1 MKWFLLHVPKNV
13 VIEKPIHVFIFSKS
27 RMKHFYNTRNLLV
40 VEEGAKVEVIESHH
54 NFDETYV
61 FTNSVTEILQVKTQ
75 KQIGT
80 NYKMILILLIW

>member
-1 MKWFLLHVPKNV
+1 MFYL
-13 VIEKPIHVFIFSKS
+13 SQKS
-27 RMKHFYNTRNLLV
+27 RRKHFYNTRNLLV

-61 FTNSVTEILQVKTQ
+61 FTNSVTEILQAKKTQ

-80 NYKMILILLIW
+80 NCKMILILLIW

>member
-1 MKWFLLHVPKNV
+1 MCSYLSQSQEQNT
-13 VIEKPIHVFIFSKS
+13 
-27 RMKHFYNTRNLLV
+27 FYNTRNLLV

-61 FTNSVTEILQVKTQ
+61 FTNSVTKILQVKMQ